1 MQTTEVVTCKKER
14 RAAKLCIQCGKPAV
28 GRLCLK
34 HTRAD
39 RLRKRVATHSRRW
52 RQGKRGRPPLGTN
65 GTSALTTAFQQALAS
80 LPTIGTETSNIQ

>member
-1 MQTTEVVTCKKER
+1 MTTTEVVTCKKDR
-14 RAAKLCIQCGKPAV
+14 KSLHLCVQCGKPAI

-52 RQGKRGRPPLGTN
+52 KAGKRGRPPLSAPPTAAVPTLSPAISSGTVTA
-65 GTSALTTAFQQALAS
+65 TSGSQS
-80 LPTIGTETSNIQ
+80 L

>member
-14 RAAKLCIQCGKPAV
+14 RAAGLCIQCGKPAV

-52 RQGKRGRPPLGTN
+52 RQGKRGRPPLGVSAATPLM
-65 GTSALTTAFQQALAS
+65 TSVST
-80 LPTIGTETSNIQ
+80 GTETLNTPSL